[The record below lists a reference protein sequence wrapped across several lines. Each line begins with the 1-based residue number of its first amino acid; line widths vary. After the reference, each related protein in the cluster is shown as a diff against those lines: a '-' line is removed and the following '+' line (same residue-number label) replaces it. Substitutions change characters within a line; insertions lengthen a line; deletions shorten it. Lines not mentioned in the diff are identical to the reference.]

1 MDSYK
6 KILDSFSIK
15 ETLNPKVWENCE
27 DPKKAVLIPKV
38 RKALM
43 RISEEFIDDLGD
55 DIFVDDIYL
64 MGSLANFNWS
74 EYSDFD
80 LHVIIDFERYGKQEE
95 LYKELFDLKKKLF
108 NDKHNIKIFG
118 YDVELYAQGLSDESH
133 SDGVYSVM
141 NNEWIHRPT
150 KTHKNIDM
158 SVLKT
163 KIKCWTDKIDD
174 AIDNAK
180 SEGNVDNLKK
190 LKEKL
195 KDYRQ
200 SGLNKDG
207 EFSYENLVFK
217 YLRRSGH
224 IGKLFDEK
232 TKIKDKELSVERKI
246 DETKMKKPA
255 LFEQIVAVQPFIDA
269 LDKLSD
275 SLGGEESVSDVIAKS
290 PYLTGL
296 NDMLDNSVKYEYTPG
311 QKTPYFDDVEEIQK
325 GLQILGH
332 SLPKWGIDGKFGQ
345 ETEEATR
352 KFQEKNNMTQTGVF
366 GKEEIKALIE
376 NLISQNFKDSDLNKV
391 QTERQY
397 ANSDVKSSL
406 KFRDAVDTITNK
418 LEGGYFHPYMK
429 AANQSK
435 FAWMGDSGE
444 TMFGMDRK
452 HGRQESNSSAGVEFW
467 RLIDAEDAKS
477 NWKYGY
483 ALEDNPSL
491 RDKLLDLVAQIMEPH
506 FLDFSDR
513 YLSDEAK
520 SIIMSDPKLY
530 FNFAY
535 ATYQGSGWF
544 QKFAKKFNKK
554 IEDGVTNIDEL
565 RDYVLQI
572 RKESGNNIISGSGNK
587 IDKIFDSMP

>member
-27 DPKKAVLIPKV
+27 DPKKAVLIPKI
-38 RKALM
+38 RKALL

-118 YDVELYAQGLSDESH
+118 FDVELYAQGLSDESH

-141 NNEWIHRPT
+141 NNDWIHRPT

-180 SEGNVDNLKK
+180 TEGKVENLKK
-190 LKEKL
+190 IKDKL

-255 LFEQIVAVQPFIDA
+255 LFEQIDAVQPFIDA
-269 LDKLSD
+269 LDKLSA

-483 ALEDNPSL
+483 ALEDNPTL

-506 FLDFSDR
+506 FLDFSDK

-554 IEDGVTNIDEL
+554 IEEGVTNIDEL